1 MGRYTKF
8 YESIIP
14 GRKGARMSEDAFKR
28 LPSIQ
33 VNGKTYAQGGAGEV
47 VKGPV
52 KEPEAA
58 KKAKAFGAK
67 DADLIRKKILNND
80 LKGLT
85 AGVSKAFA
93 EFEGIAPKGAD
104 LDQRGGLKLISA
116 HVKGGAK
123 DEAKKEAK

>member
-1 MGRYTKF
+1 MGRYTGYYK
-8 YESIIP
+8 SIIP
-14 GRKGARMSEDAFKR
+14 GRKGARMSEEAYKR

-33 VNGKTYAQGGAGEV
+33 VNGKTYAKGGLVEV

-58 KKAKAFGAK
+58 KKAKTFGAK
-67 DADLIRKKILNND
+67 EADLIRKKILNND

-85 AGVSKAFA
+85 AGVCKAFA
-93 EFEGIAPKGAD
+93 EYEGVAPKGAD
-104 LDQRGGLKLISA
+104 LDQRGWLKLISD
-116 HVKGGAK
+116 HVKSGAK

>member
-8 YESIIP
+8 YKSIIP
-14 GRKGARMSEDAFKR
+14 GRKGARMSEEAFKR

-33 VNGKTYAQGGAGEV
+33 VNGKTYAKGGLVEV
-47 VKGPV
+47 TKGPV

-58 KKAKAFGAK
+58 KKAKKFGAK
-67 DADLIRKKILNND
+67 EADLIRKKILNND

-85 AGVSKAFA
+85 AGVCKAFA
-93 EFEGIAPKGAD
+93 EFEGVAPKNAD
-104 LDQRGGLKLISA
+104 LDQRGWLKLISD
-116 HVKGGAK
+116 HVKSGAK